1 MNYISRFATLSTI
14 VVFTA
19 CASAPSGSADTCRSD
34 LAPSGAA
41 LGAVVDSILL
51 EQEIAR
57 HLPTGSALTVAQL
70 SFDAGAVDYV
80 RVWSETMSGSAR
92 SEIAA
97 SIRGAIVSAP
107 TNSDQVYLLLADAQG
122 PALRRVQELR
132 RCAPVLLRERDT
144 AREIAAEANQLGLQE
159 RHVVRIQLFVQEDG
173 TVADVRIDQ
182 SSGNTSVDLAA
193 GTVFRSARFTPAQ
206 IEGIAVPVWISVPVT
221 FTPRREAVS

>member
-1 MNYISRFATLSTI
+1 MNDIPRFATLSMI
-14 VVFTA
+14 AVLA
-19 CASAPSGSADTCRSD
+19 GCASAPSGSANTCRSD
-34 LAPSGAA
+34 LAPSSAP

-57 HLPTGSALTVAQL
+57 HLPPGSTLTVASL
-70 SFDAGAVDYV
+70 SFEGGVVDSV
-80 RVWSETMSGSAR
+80 RVWSETMSDSAQ
-92 SEIAA
+92 SQIAA

-107 TNSDQVYLLLADAQG
+107 TDSDPVHMLLADTQG

-144 AREIAAEANQLGLQE
+144 GREIAAEANRLGLQE
-159 RHVVRIQLFVQEDG
+159 RHVVRIWLFVQEDG

-182 SSGNTSVDLAA
+182 SSGNTNFDLAA
-193 GTVFRSARFTPAQ
+193 GRVFQSARFTPAQ

-221 FTPRREAVS
+221 FTPRREAV